1 MLREDRAVILA
12 RGAAVGGHIVQRLQL
27 RQARKKPLELRAR
40 QDRPHDGLAVDR
52 RVDRAAVV
60 IRAQAV
66 ILPVFIQTGNFQL
79 SGFLDLAHAFYAV
92 NNIFAN

>member
-27 RQARKKPLELRAR
+27 RQARKKPFKLCAR
-40 QDRPHDGLAVDR
+40 QNRPHDGFAVDR
-52 RVDRAAVV
+52 RVDRTAVV

-66 ILPVFIQTGNFQL
+66 ILPVFIQTCNFQL
-79 SGFLDLAHAFYAV
+79 PGFLDLAYTFYAV